1 MEWFLKTIK
10 WELRSQAGK
19 VSDKIT
25 AGQGSCKGAAGELFI
40 DEKVLKQV
48 CRGLRIRLR
57 SDRVTI
63 VDS

>member
-10 WELRSQAGK
+10 GELRGQAGK
-19 VSDKIT
+19 VFDKIT

-57 SDRVTI
+57 SDRVTT